1 MYKTTQERGNWGMD
15 LESIFNNLKKMN
27 EDEIKKSVTF
37 SLIKKAEN
45 DKEKNLFYEFDIEGD
60 VQLDLFDLVRKYFN
74 DKRIR
79 DRATQ
84 KYDAVIQRRGDKGFY
99 LIKKDDYTQVSNF
112 FEAIKNDTRIKTSK
126 DFDID
131 DFIAY
136 VVTIEYSSNKY
147 VYYIG
152 EISALTSLNK
162 TKFIGNITDKKLKKI
177 SEKNLVG
184 FNQTMAMFIHDNE
197 MLINQIRIFEKLC
210 NMHTEFKKIADE
222 LLETISS
229 YKVIDNFEEFK
240 NEVEIDDKFSRRL
253 AKLSETPDR
262 VIAFLKNIENAKDVL
277 ASPDFKDKFKGIIL
291 KENKLVY
298 DKTMTQQF
306 ITLISDSAYESIVSK
321 QKRLDETF

>member
-162 TKFIGNITDKKLKKI
+162 TKFIGNITDKKLKK
-177 SEKNLVG
+177 LV
-184 FNQTMAMFIHDNE
+184 
-197 MLINQIRIFEKLC
+197 R
-210 NMHTEFKKIADE
+210 KI
-222 LLETISS
+222 
-229 YKVIDNFEEFK
+229 
-240 NEVEIDDKFSRRL
+240 
-253 AKLSETPDR
+253 
-262 VIAFLKNIENAKDVL
+262 
-277 ASPDFKDKFKGIIL
+277 
-291 KENKLVY
+291 
-298 DKTMTQQF
+298 
-306 ITLISDSAYESIVSK
+306 
-321 QKRLDETF
+321 